1 MRLRLS
7 NPALVPELIEFLES
21 QVDMVA
27 ERVSENEL
35 KVSLLGAYN
44 REARWLTL
52 DLLLR
57 AWEAAR
63 DGEARVELLD

>member
-1 MRLRLS
+1 MRVLLS
-7 NPALVPELIEFLES
+7 TYGRAGRSNLWRRAKWKLHRPVTRIGS
-21 QVDMVA
+21 
-27 ERVSENEL
+27 
-35 KVSLLGAYN
+35 YN

-63 DGEARVELLD
+63 DDEARVELLD